1 MLRSHALTSVITS
14 GLFVQTITNNYKTW
28 YNRTTTIMS
37 ESPLCPTSCPC
48 DCVHGAV
55 CMVLC
60 ARRCVHGAVCMVLC
74 AWRCRLLADNGPLPQ
89 PPGSG
94 RTPQGCRGDTER
106 HGGRVLGTCSPA
118 VEMVRVAGQ
127 RASGGCLWTHRSVNL
142 NAVTDRR

>member
-1 MLRSHALTSVITS
+1 MHGAVCMALCAWRCVHAAVC
-14 GLFVQTITNNYKTW
+14 
-28 YNRTTTIMS
+28 MA
-37 ESPLCPTSCPC
+37 LCAWRCVYGAVC
-48 DCVHGAV
+48 MALCAWRCVHGAV
-55 CMVLC
+55 CITLC
-60 ARRCVHGAVCMVLC
+60 AWRYVHGAVCMVLC

-94 RTPQGCRGDTER
+94 RTPQGRRGDTER

-142 NAVTDRR
+142 HAVTDRR